1 MIEVRVF
8 FPKIDK
14 PLTHKMN
21 TQGNHTFTSQNMS
34 GRGVGMKNNTNQVSI
49 WCIVSMASIPL
60 IMTLG
65 NSMLIPVLPIL
76 EEKIG
81 ITSFQS
87 SMIITSYS
95 VAAIFLIPVAG
106 YLSDRFGR
114 KMVILPSLLFALI
127 GGLIA
132 GFASWRMDDPYTV
145 IIIGRVLQG
154 IGAAGAMPIVLPLVG
169 DLYQDDDEK
178 TSSCL
183 GIIETSNTFG
193 KVLSPILGSIFAAI
207 LWFLPFFSISALSL
221 ISIALIFFFVKVPKE
236 KDEPVKFKEFL
247 SNTKK
252 VFKVEGKWLYTVF
265 LNGVLVMLILFSML
279 FFLSE
284 NLEKVHN
291 IKGIKKGFVLAVPLL
306 LLCIASFISGRKIK
320 GDLATIKKLMI
331 ICLIAMSV
339 SVVFVGFTS
348 EKLILLL
355 MVTSIVG
362 IAIGALLPALDAI
375 ITENIKKE
383 LRGTVSSFYS
393 SARFIGVAAG
403 PPIMSLV
410 MKNYLNVSYITSGVL
425 GFILLLIV
433 FKFIKVDEI
442 EKTKEA

>member
-1 MIEVRVF
+1 MDKERV
-8 FPKIDK
+8 
-14 PLTHKMN
+14 N
-21 TQGNHTFTSQNMS
+21 
-34 GRGVGMKNNTNQVSI
+34 VSV
-49 WCIVSMASIPL
+49 WCIVSLTSIPL

-76 EEKIG
+76 EDKVG

-106 YLSDRFGR
+106 YLSDRLGR
-114 KMVILPSLLFALI
+114 KTVILPSLILALI

-132 GFASWRMDDPYTV
+132 GFASWKMDDPYA
-145 IIIGRVLQG
+145 IIIAGRIIQG

-178 TSSCL
+178 VSSTL

-193 KVLSPILGSIFAAI
+193 KVLSPILGSLLAAF
-207 LWFLPFFSISALSL
+207 LWFLPFFSISVLSL
-221 ISIALIFFFVKVPKE
+221 ISIMLIFFFVKAPKDD
-236 KDEPVKFKEFL
+236 DEPLKFKEFL
-247 SNTKK
+247 RNTKK
-252 VFKVEGKWLYTVF
+252 VFKEEGKWLYTVF
-265 LNGVLVMLILFSML
+265 LNGILVMLILFSML

-284 NLEKVHN
+284 NLEKVHD
-291 IKGIKKGFVLAVPLL
+291 IKGIKKGFVLAIPLL

-320 GDLATIKKLMI
+320 GNLGRIKKI
-331 ICLIAMSV
+331 IIVSLIAMSV
-339 SVVFVGFTS
+339 SIVFVGFTS
-348 EKLILLL
+348 KRLILLL
-355 MVTSIVG
+355 VVTSIAG
-362 IAIGALLPALDAI
+362 IAIGALLPALDTI
-375 ITENIKKE
+375 ITDNIRKE

-410 MKNYLNVSYITSGVL
+410 MKNYLNASYITAGVL
-425 GFILLLIV
+425 GFILLFVVL
-433 FKFIKVDEI
+433 KFIKVEEI
-442 EKTKEA
+442 EKTNEKA

>member
-1 MIEVRVF
+1 MDQEKV
-8 FPKIDK
+8 
-14 PLTHKMN
+14 N
-21 TQGNHTFTSQNMS
+21 
-34 GRGVGMKNNTNQVSI
+34 VSV
-49 WCIVSMASIPL
+49 WCIVSLTSIPL

-76 EEKIG
+76 EDKVG

-114 KMVILPSLLFALI
+114 RMVILPSLILALI

-132 GFASWRMDDPYTV
+132 GFASWKMEDPYAM
-145 IIIGRVLQG
+145 IIAGRIIQG

-178 TSSCL
+178 ISSTL

-193 KVLSPILGSIFAAI
+193 KVLSPILGSIFAAF

-221 ISIALIFFFVKVPKE
+221 ISIVLIFFFVKAPKDD
-236 KDEPVKFKEFL
+236 DEPLKLKEFL
-247 SNTKK
+247 RNTKK
-252 VFKVEGKWLYTVF
+252 VFKEEGKWLYTVF

-284 NLEKVHN
+284 NLEKVHD
-291 IKGIKKGFVLAVPLL
+291 IKGIKKGFVLAIPLL

-320 GDLATIKKLMI
+320 GNLGRIKKI
-331 ICLIAMSV
+331 IIASLIAMSV
-339 SVVFVGFTS
+339 SIVFVGFTS
-348 EKLILLL
+348 KKLILLL
-355 MVTSIVG
+355 VVTSIVG
-362 IAIGALLPALDAI
+362 IAIGALLPALDTI
-375 ITENIKKE
+375 ITDNIRKE

-410 MKNYLNVSYITSGVL
+410 MKNYLHASYITAGVL
-425 GFILLLIV
+425 GFILLFVVL
-433 FKFIKVDEI
+433 KFIKVEDI
-442 EKTKEA
+442 EKTNEMA

>member
-1 MIEVRVF
+1 MDKERV
-8 FPKIDK
+8 
-14 PLTHKMN
+14 N
-21 TQGNHTFTSQNMS
+21 
-34 GRGVGMKNNTNQVSI
+34 VSV
-49 WCIVSMASIPL
+49 WCIVSLTSIPL

-76 EEKIG
+76 EDKVG

-114 KMVILPSLLFALI
+114 KIVILPSLILALI

-132 GFASWRMDDPYTV
+132 GFASWKMDDPYA
-145 IIIGRVLQG
+145 IIIAGRIIQG

-178 TSSCL
+178 ISSTL

-193 KVLSPILGSIFAAI
+193 KVLSPILGSIFAAF

-221 ISIALIFFFVKVPKE
+221 ISIVLIFFFVKAPKE
-236 KDEPVKFKEFL
+236 DDEPLKLKEFL
-247 SNTKK
+247 RNTKK
-252 VFKVEGKWLYTVF
+252 VFKDEGKWLYTVF

-284 NLEKVHN
+284 NLEKVHD
-291 IKGIKKGFVLAVPLL
+291 IKGIKKGFVLAIPLL

-320 GDLATIKKLMI
+320 GNLGRIKKI
-331 ICLIAMSV
+331 IIVSLIAMSV
-339 SVVFVGFTS
+339 SIVFVGFTS
-348 EKLILLL
+348 KKLILLL
-355 MVTSIVG
+355 VVTSIAG
-362 IAIGALLPALDAI
+362 IAIGALLPALDTI
-375 ITENIKKE
+375 ITDNIRKE

-410 MKNYLNVSYITSGVL
+410 MKNYLNASYITAGVL
-425 GFILLLIV
+425 GFILLFVVL
-433 FKFIKVDEI
+433 KFIKVEDI
-442 EKTKEA
+442 EKTNEMA

>member
-1 MIEVRVF
+1 M
-8 FPKIDK
+8 DK
-14 PLTHKMN
+14 NKGH
-21 TQGNHTFTSQNMS
+21 
-34 GRGVGMKNNTNQVSI
+34 VSI
-49 WCIVSMASIPL
+49 WCIVSLTSIPL

-76 EEKIG
+76 EDKVG

-114 KMVILPSLLFALI
+114 KVVILPSLILALI

-132 GFASWRMDDPYTV
+132 GFASWKMDDPYTM
-145 IIIGRVLQG
+145 IIIGRIIQG

-178 TSSCL
+178 ISSTL

-193 KVLSPILGSIFAAI
+193 KVLSPILGSVFAAI

-221 ISIALIFFFVKVPKE
+221 ISIVLIFFFVKVPKD
-236 KDEPVKFKEFL
+236 KDEPLKFKEFIR
-247 SNTKK
+247 NTKE
-252 VFKVEGKWLYTVF
+252 VFKNEGKWLYTVF
-265 LNGVLVMLILFSML
+265 LNGVLVMLILFGML

-284 NLEKVHN
+284 NLEKVHD
-291 IKGIKKGFVLAVPLL
+291 IKGIKKGFVLAIPLL
-306 LLCIASFISGRKIK
+306 LLCISSFISGRKIK
-320 GDLATIKKLMI
+320 GDLNRIKKI
-331 ICLIAMSV
+331 IIVSLIAMSV
-339 SVVFVGFTS
+339 SIIFVGFTS
-348 EKLILLL
+348 KKLILLL
-355 MVTSIVG
+355 IVTSIVG
-362 IAIGALLPALDAI
+362 IAIGALLPALDTI
-375 ITENIKKE
+375 ITDNIRKE

-410 MKNYLNVSYITSGVL
+410 MKDHLNISYITAGIL
-425 GFILLLIV
+425 GLILLFFVI
-433 FKFIKVDEI
+433 KFIKVDDIVPKEI
-442 EKTKEA
+442 T

>member
-1 MIEVRVF
+1 M
-8 FPKIDK
+8 DK
-14 PLTHKMN
+14 EKVN
-21 TQGNHTFTSQNMS
+21 
-34 GRGVGMKNNTNQVSI
+34 VSV
-49 WCIVSMASIPL
+49 WCIVSLTSIPL

-65 NSMLIPVLPIL
+65 NSMLIPVLPKL
-76 EEKIG
+76 EDKVG

-114 KMVILPSLLFALI
+114 KIVILPSLILALI

-132 GFASWRMDDPYTV
+132 GFASWKMDDPYAM
-145 IIIGRVLQG
+145 IIAGRIVQG

-169 DLYQDDDEK
+169 DLYQEDDEK
-178 TSSCL
+178 ISSTL

-193 KVLSPILGSIFAAI
+193 KVLSPILGSIFAAF

-221 ISIALIFFFVKVPKE
+221 ISIVLIFFFVKAPKDD
-236 KDEPVKFKEFL
+236 DEPLKFKEFL
-247 SNTKK
+247 RNTKK
-252 VFKVEGKWLYTVF
+252 VFKEEGKWLYTVF
-265 LNGVLVMLILFSML
+265 LNGVLVMLILFGML

-284 NLEKVHN
+284 NLEKVHD
-291 IKGIKKGFVLAVPLL
+291 IKGIKKGFVLAIPLL

-320 GDLATIKKLMI
+320 GNLGRIKKI
-331 ICLIAMSV
+331 IIASLIAMSV
-339 SVVFVGFTS
+339 SIVFVGFTS
-348 EKLILLL
+348 KKLILLL
-355 MVTSIVG
+355 VVTSIAG
-362 IAIGALLPALDAI
+362 IAIGALLPALDTI
-375 ITENIKKE
+375 ITDNIGKE

-410 MKNYLNVSYITSGVL
+410 MKNYLNVSYITAGVF
-425 GFILLLIV
+425 GFILLFVVL
-433 FKFIKVDEI
+433 KFIKVEDI
-442 EKTKEA
+442 EKTNETA

>member
-1 MIEVRVF
+1 MDQEKV
-8 FPKIDK
+8 
-14 PLTHKMN
+14 N
-21 TQGNHTFTSQNMS
+21 
-34 GRGVGMKNNTNQVSI
+34 VSV
-49 WCIVSMASIPL
+49 WCIVSLTSIPL

-76 EEKIG
+76 EDKVG

-114 KMVILPSLLFALI
+114 RMVILPSLILALI

-132 GFASWRMDDPYTV
+132 GFASWKMDDPYAM
-145 IIIGRVLQG
+145 IIAGRIIQG

-178 TSSCL
+178 ISSTL

-193 KVLSPILGSIFAAI
+193 KVLSPILGSIFAAF

-221 ISIALIFFFVKVPKE
+221 ISIVLIFFFVKAPK
-236 KDEPVKFKEFL
+236 DDNEPLKLKEFL
-247 SNTKK
+247 RNTKK
-252 VFKVEGKWLYTVF
+252 VFKEEGKWLYTVF

-284 NLEKVHN
+284 NLEKVHD
-291 IKGIKKGFVLAVPLL
+291 IKGIKKGFVLAIPLL
-306 LLCIASFISGRKIK
+306 LLCIASFISGRKIQ
-320 GDLATIKKLMI
+320 GNLGRIKKI
-331 ICLIAMSV
+331 IIASLIAMSV
-339 SVVFVGFTS
+339 SIVFVGFTS
-348 EKLILLL
+348 KKLILLL
-355 MVTSIVG
+355 VVTSIVG
-362 IAIGALLPALDAI
+362 IAIGALLPALDTI
-375 ITENIKKE
+375 ITDNIRKE

-410 MKNYLNVSYITSGVL
+410 MKNYLNASYITAGVL
-425 GFILLLIV
+425 GFILLFVVL
-433 FKFIKVDEI
+433 KFIKVEDI
-442 EKTKEA
+442 EKTNEMA

>member
-1 MIEVRVF
+1 MDKERV
-8 FPKIDK
+8 
-14 PLTHKMN
+14 N
-21 TQGNHTFTSQNMS
+21 
-34 GRGVGMKNNTNQVSI
+34 VSV
-49 WCIVSMASIPL
+49 WCIVSLTSIPL

-76 EEKIG
+76 EDKVG

-106 YLSDRFGR
+106 YLSDRLGR
-114 KMVILPSLLFALI
+114 KIVILPSLILALI

-132 GFASWRMDDPYTV
+132 GFASWKMDDPYA
-145 IIIGRVLQG
+145 IIIAGRIIQG

-178 TSSCL
+178 VSSIL

-193 KVLSPILGSIFAAI
+193 KVLSPILGSLLAAF

-221 ISIALIFFFVKVPKE
+221 ISIMLIFFFVKAPKDD
-236 KDEPVKFKEFL
+236 DEPLKFKEFL
-247 SNTKK
+247 RNTKK
-252 VFKVEGKWLYTVF
+252 IFKEEGKWLYTVF
-265 LNGVLVMLILFSML
+265 LNGILVMLILFSML

-284 NLEKVHN
+284 NLEKVHD
-291 IKGIKKGFVLAVPLL
+291 IKGIKKGFVLAIPLL

-320 GDLATIKKLMI
+320 GNLGRIKKI
-331 ICLIAMSV
+331 IIVSLIAMSV
-339 SVVFVGFTS
+339 SIVFVGFTS
-348 EKLILLL
+348 KRLILLL
-355 MVTSIVG
+355 VVTSIAG
-362 IAIGALLPALDAI
+362 IAIGALLPALDTI
-375 ITENIKKE
+375 ITDNIRKE

-410 MKNYLNVSYITSGVL
+410 MKNYLNASYITAGVL
-425 GFILLLIV
+425 GFILLFVV
-433 FKFIKVDEI
+433 FKFIKVEEI
-442 EKTKEA
+442 EKTNVKA

>member
-1 MIEVRVF
+1 M
-8 FPKIDK
+8 DK
-14 PLTHKMN
+14 NK
-21 TQGNHTFTSQNMS
+21 NH
-34 GRGVGMKNNTNQVSI
+34 VSI
-49 WCIVSMASIPL
+49 WCIVSLTSIPL

-76 EEKIG
+76 EDKVG

-114 KMVILPSLLFALI
+114 KVVILPSLILALI

-132 GFASWRMDDPYTV
+132 GFASWKMDDPYTM
-145 IIIGRVLQG
+145 IIIGRIIQG

-178 TSSCL
+178 ISSTL

-193 KVLSPILGSIFAAI
+193 KVLSPILGSVFAAI

-221 ISIALIFFFVKVPKE
+221 ISIALIFFFVKVPKD
-236 KDEPVKFKEFL
+236 KDEPLKFKQFIR
-247 SNTKK
+247 NTKE
-252 VFKVEGKWLYTVF
+252 VFKDEGRWLYTVF

-284 NLEKVHN
+284 NLEKVHD
-291 IKGIKKGFVLAVPLL
+291 IKGIKKGFVLAIPLL
-306 LLCIASFISGRKIK
+306 LLCISSYISGRKIK
-320 GDLATIKKLMI
+320 GDLSRIKKI
-331 ICLIAMSV
+331 IVVSLIAMSI
-339 SVVFVGFTS
+339 SIVFVGYTS
-348 EKLILLL
+348 KKLILLL
-355 MVTSIVG
+355 IVTSIVG
-362 IAIGALLPALDAI
+362 IAIGALLPALDTI
-375 ITENIKKE
+375 ITDNIRKE

-410 MKNYLNVSYITSGVL
+410 MKNYLNISYITAGIL
-425 GFILLLIV
+425 GLILLLFV

-442 EKTKEA
+442 GKSKEPA

>member
-1 MIEVRVF
+1 MDKERV
-8 FPKIDK
+8 
-14 PLTHKMN
+14 N
-21 TQGNHTFTSQNMS
+21 
-34 GRGVGMKNNTNQVSI
+34 VSV
-49 WCIVSMASIPL
+49 WCIVSLTSIPL

-76 EEKIG
+76 EDKVG

-114 KMVILPSLLFALI
+114 KIVILPSLILALI

-132 GFASWRMDDPYTV
+132 GFASWKMDDPYA
-145 IIIGRVLQG
+145 IIIAGRIIQG

-178 TSSCL
+178 ISSTL

-193 KVLSPILGSIFAAI
+193 KVLSPILGSIFAAF

-221 ISIALIFFFVKVPKE
+221 ISIVLIFFFVKAPKE
-236 KDEPVKFKEFL
+236 DDEPLKLKEFL
-247 SNTKK
+247 RNTKK
-252 VFKVEGKWLYTVF
+252 VFKDEGKWLYTVF

-284 NLEKVHN
+284 NLEKVHD
-291 IKGIKKGFVLAVPLL
+291 IKGIKKGFVLAIPLL

-320 GDLATIKKLMI
+320 GNLGRIKKI
-331 ICLIAMSV
+331 IIVSLIAMSV
-339 SVVFVGFTS
+339 SIVFVGFTS
-348 EKLILLL
+348 KKLILLL
-355 MVTSIVG
+355 VVTSIAG
-362 IAIGALLPALDAI
+362 IAIGALLPALDTI
-375 ITENIKKE
+375 ITDNIRKE

-410 MKNYLNVSYITSGVL
+410 MKNYLNASYITAGVL
-425 GFILLLIV
+425 GFILLFVVL
-433 FKFIKVDEI
+433 KFIKVEDI
-442 EKTKEA
+442 EKNNEMA

>member
-1 MIEVRVF
+1 ME
-8 FPKIDK
+8 KSTAK
-14 PLTHKMN
+14 
-21 TQGNHTFTSQNMS
+21 
-34 GRGVGMKNNTNQVSI
+34 VST
-49 WCIVSMASIPL
+49 WCIVSLTSIPL

-65 NSMLIPVLPIL
+65 NSMFIPVLPKL
-76 EEKIG
+76 EEKVG

-95 VAAIFLIPVAG
+95 ISAIFLIPVAG

-114 KMVILPSLLFALI
+114 KMVILPSLVFALI

-132 GFASWRMDDPYTV
+132 GFASWKMEDPYTT

-178 TSSCL
+178 ISSTL

-193 KVLSPILGSIFAAI
+193 KVLSPILGSLLAAI
-207 LWFLPFFSISALSL
+207 LWFLPFFSISVLSL
-221 ISIALIFFFVKVPKE
+221 ISFALILFFVKAPKD

-247 SNTKK
+247 SNTKQ
-252 VFKVEGKWLYTVF
+252 VFKEKGKWLYTIF

-284 NLEKVHN
+284 NLEKAHDM
-291 IKGIKKGFVLAVPLL
+291 KGIKKGFVLAIPLL
-306 LLCIASFISGRKIK
+306 LLCISSFISGRKIK
-320 GDLATIKKLMI
+320 GDLGLMKKI
-331 ICLIAMSV
+331 IIVGLIAMSI
-339 SVVFVGFTS
+339 SIAFVGFTS
-348 EKLILLL
+348 KKLILML
-355 MVTSIVG
+355 VVSSIVG

-410 MKNYLNVSYITSGVL
+410 MKDFLNVSYITAGVL
-425 GFILLLIV
+425 GFILLFIV
-433 FKFIKVDEI
+433 FKFIQVDEI
-442 EKTKEA
+442 EKTSKEA

>member
-1 MIEVRVF
+1 MDQEKVNISV
-8 FPKIDK
+8 
-14 PLTHKMN
+14 
-21 TQGNHTFTSQNMS
+21 
-34 GRGVGMKNNTNQVSI
+34 
-49 WCIVSMASIPL
+49 WCIVSLTSIPL

-76 EEKIG
+76 EDKVG

-114 KMVILPSLLFALI
+114 RIVILPSLILALI

-132 GFASWRMDDPYTV
+132 GFASWKMDDPYAM
-145 IIIGRVLQG
+145 IIAGRIIQG
-154 IGAAGAMPIVLPLVG
+154 IGAAGAMPIVMPLVG

-178 TSSCL
+178 ISSTL

-193 KVLSPILGSIFAAI
+193 KVLSPILGSIFAAF

-221 ISIALIFFFVKVPKE
+221 ISIVLIFFFVKAPKDD
-236 KDEPVKFKEFL
+236 DEPLKLKEFL
-247 SNTKK
+247 RNTKK
-252 VFKVEGKWLYTVF
+252 VFKEEGKWLYTVF

-284 NLEKVHN
+284 NLEKVHD
-291 IKGIKKGFVLAVPLL
+291 IKGIKKGFVLAIPLL

-320 GDLATIKKLMI
+320 GNLGRIKKI
-331 ICLIAMSV
+331 IIASLIAMSV
-339 SVVFVGFTS
+339 SIVFVGFTS
-348 EKLILLL
+348 KKLILLL
-355 MVTSIVG
+355 VVTSIVG
-362 IAIGALLPALDAI
+362 IAIGALLPALDTI
-375 ITENIKKE
+375 ITDNIRKE

-410 MKNYLNVSYITSGVL
+410 MKNYLHASYITAGVL
-425 GFILLLIV
+425 GFVLLFVVL
-433 FKFIKVDEI
+433 KFIKVEDI
-442 EKTKEA
+442 EKTNEMA

>member
-1 MIEVRVF
+1 
-8 FPKIDK
+8 
-14 PLTHKMN
+14 
-21 TQGNHTFTSQNMS
+21 
-34 GRGVGMKNNTNQVSI
+34 MKKSTDQVSI
-49 WCIVSMASIPL
+49 WCIISLTSIPL

-65 NSMLIPVLPIL
+65 NSMFIPVLPKL
-76 EEKIG
+76 EEKVG

-95 VAAIFLIPVAG
+95 IAAILLIPIAG

-114 KMVILPSLLFALI
+114 KIVILPSLVFALI

-132 GFASWRMDDPYTV
+132 GFASWKMEDPYTM
-145 IIIGRVLQG
+145 IIIGRILQG

-178 TSSCL
+178 ISSTL
-183 GIIETSNTFG
+183 GIIETSNTLG

-207 LWFLPFFSISALSL
+207 LWFLPFFSISALSI
-221 ISIALIFFFVKVPKE
+221 ISFALILFFVKAPKE
-236 KDEPVKFKEFL
+236 KDEPLKFKEFL
-247 SNTKK
+247 SNTKE
-252 VFKVEGKWLYTVF
+252 VFKAEGRWLYTVF

-284 NLEKVHN
+284 NLEKVHS
-291 IKGIKKGFVLAVPLL
+291 IKGIKKGFVLAIPLL

-320 GDLATIKKLMI
+320 GDLARIKKIIMI
-331 ICLIAMSV
+331 GLIAMSI
-339 SVVFVGFTS
+339 SIVFVGFTS
-348 EKLILLL
+348 KKLVLLL
-355 MVTSIVG
+355 VVTSIVG

-410 MKNYLNVSYITSGVL
+410 MKNFLNVSYITAGVL
-425 GFILLLIV
+425 GFILLFVV

-442 EKTKEA
+442 E

>member
-1 MIEVRVF
+1 MDQEKV
-8 FPKIDK
+8 
-14 PLTHKMN
+14 N
-21 TQGNHTFTSQNMS
+21 
-34 GRGVGMKNNTNQVSI
+34 VSV
-49 WCIVSMASIPL
+49 WCIVSLTSIPL

-76 EEKIG
+76 EDKVG

-114 KMVILPSLLFALI
+114 RIVILPSLILALI

-132 GFASWRMDDPYTV
+132 GFASWKMDDPYAM
-145 IIIGRVLQG
+145 IIAGRIIQG

-178 TSSCL
+178 ISSTL

-193 KVLSPILGSIFAAI
+193 KVLSPILGSIFAAF

-221 ISIALIFFFVKVPKE
+221 ISIALIFFFVKAPKDD
-236 KDEPVKFKEFL
+236 DEPLKLKEFL
-247 SNTKK
+247 RNTKK
-252 VFKVEGKWLYTVF
+252 VFKEEGKWLYTVF

-284 NLEKVHN
+284 NLEKVHD
-291 IKGIKKGFVLAVPLL
+291 IRGIKKGFVLAIPLL

-320 GDLATIKKLMI
+320 GNLGRIKKI
-331 ICLIAMSV
+331 IIASLIAMSV
-339 SVVFVGFTS
+339 SIIFVGFTS
-348 EKLILLL
+348 KKLILLL
-355 MVTSIVG
+355 VVTSVVG
-362 IAIGALLPALDAI
+362 IAIGALLPALDTI
-375 ITENIKKE
+375 ITDNIRKE

-403 PPIMSLV
+403 PPVMSLV
-410 MKNYLNVSYITSGVL
+410 MKNYLNASYITAGVL
-425 GFILLLIV
+425 GFILLFVVL
-433 FKFIKVDEI
+433 KFIKVEDI
-442 EKTKEA
+442 EKNNEMA

>member
-1 MIEVRVF
+1 MDQEKV
-8 FPKIDK
+8 
-14 PLTHKMN
+14 N
-21 TQGNHTFTSQNMS
+21 
-34 GRGVGMKNNTNQVSI
+34 VSV
-49 WCIVSMASIPL
+49 WCIVSLTSIPL

-76 EEKIG
+76 EDKVG

-114 KMVILPSLLFALI
+114 RMVILPSLILALI

-132 GFASWRMDDPYTV
+132 GFASWKMDDPYAM
-145 IIIGRVLQG
+145 IIAGRIIQG

-178 TSSCL
+178 ISSTL

-193 KVLSPILGSIFAAI
+193 KVLSPILGSIFAAF

-221 ISIALIFFFVKVPKE
+221 ISIVLIFFFVKAPKDD
-236 KDEPVKFKEFL
+236 DEPLKLKEFL
-247 SNTKK
+247 RNTKK
-252 VFKVEGKWLYTVF
+252 VFKEEGKWLYTVF

-284 NLEKVHN
+284 NLEKVHD
-291 IKGIKKGFVLAVPLL
+291 IKGIKKGFVLAIPLL

-320 GDLATIKKLMI
+320 GNIGRIKKI
-331 ICLIAMSV
+331 IIASLIAMSV
-339 SVVFVGFTS
+339 SIVFVGFTS
-348 EKLILLL
+348 KKLILLL
-355 MVTSIVG
+355 VVTSIVG
-362 IAIGALLPALDAI
+362 IAIGALLPALDTI
-375 ITENIKKE
+375 ITDNIRKE

-410 MKNYLNVSYITSGVL
+410 MKNYLNASYITAGVL
-425 GFILLLIV
+425 GFILLFVVL
-433 FKFIKVDEI
+433 KFIKVEDI
-442 EKTKEA
+442 EKNNEMA

>member
-1 MIEVRVF
+1 MDKERV
-8 FPKIDK
+8 
-14 PLTHKMN
+14 N
-21 TQGNHTFTSQNMS
+21 
-34 GRGVGMKNNTNQVSI
+34 VSV
-49 WCIVSMASIPL
+49 WCIVSLTSIPL

-76 EEKIG
+76 EDKVG

-106 YLSDRFGR
+106 YLSDRLGR
-114 KMVILPSLLFALI
+114 KIVILPSLILALI

-132 GFASWRMDDPYTV
+132 GFASWKMDDPYT
-145 IIIGRVLQG
+145 IIIAGRIIQG
-154 IGAAGAMPIVLPLVG
+154 IGAAGAMPIVLPLIG

-178 TSSCL
+178 ISSTL

-193 KVLSPILGSIFAAI
+193 KVLSPILGSLFAAF

-221 ISIALIFFFVKVPKE
+221 ISIVLIFFFVKAPKDDD
-236 KDEPVKFKEFL
+236 KPLKLKEFL
-247 SNTKK
+247 RNTKK
-252 VFKVEGKWLYTVF
+252 VFKEEGKWLYTVF
-265 LNGVLVMLILFSML
+265 LNGILVMLILFSML

-284 NLEKVHN
+284 NLEKVHD
-291 IKGIKKGFVLAVPLL
+291 IKGIKKGFVLAIPLL

-320 GDLATIKKLMI
+320 GNLGRIKKI
-331 ICLIAMSV
+331 IIASLIAMSV
-339 SVVFVGFTS
+339 SIVFVGFTS
-348 EKLILLL
+348 KKLIFLLV
-355 MVTSIVG
+355 VTSIVG
-362 IAIGALLPALDAI
+362 IAIGALLPALDTI
-375 ITENIKKE
+375 ITDNIIKE

-410 MKNYLNVSYITSGVL
+410 MKNYLNASYITAGVL
-425 GFILLLIV
+425 GFILLFVVL
-433 FKFIKVDEI
+433 KFIKVEDI
-442 EKTKEA
+442 EKTMK

>member
-1 MIEVRVF
+1 MDQEKV
-8 FPKIDK
+8 
-14 PLTHKMN
+14 N
-21 TQGNHTFTSQNMS
+21 
-34 GRGVGMKNNTNQVSI
+34 VSV
-49 WCIVSMASIPL
+49 WCIVSLTSIPL

-76 EEKIG
+76 EDKVG

-114 KMVILPSLLFALI
+114 RMVILPSLILALI

-132 GFASWRMDDPYTV
+132 GFASWKMDDPYAM
-145 IIIGRVLQG
+145 IIAGRIIQG

-178 TSSCL
+178 ISSTL

-193 KVLSPILGSIFAAI
+193 KVLSPILGSIFAAF

-221 ISIALIFFFVKVPKE
+221 ISIVLIFFFVKAPKDD
-236 KDEPVKFKEFL
+236 DEPLKLKEFL
-247 SNTKK
+247 QNTKK
-252 VFKVEGKWLYTVF
+252 VFKEEGKWLYTVF

-284 NLEKVHN
+284 NLEKVHD
-291 IKGIKKGFVLAVPLL
+291 IKGIKKGFVLAIPLL

-320 GDLATIKKLMI
+320 GNLGRIKKI
-331 ICLIAMSV
+331 IIASLIAMSV
-339 SVVFVGFTS
+339 SIVFVGFTS
-348 EKLILLL
+348 KKLILLL
-355 MVTSIVG
+355 VVTSIVG
-362 IAIGALLPALDAI
+362 IAIGALLPALDTI
-375 ITENIKKE
+375 ITDNIRKE

-410 MKNYLNVSYITSGVL
+410 MKNYLHASYITAGVL
-425 GFILLLIV
+425 GFVLLFVVL
-433 FKFIKVDEI
+433 KFIKVEDI
-442 EKTKEA
+442 EKTNEMA